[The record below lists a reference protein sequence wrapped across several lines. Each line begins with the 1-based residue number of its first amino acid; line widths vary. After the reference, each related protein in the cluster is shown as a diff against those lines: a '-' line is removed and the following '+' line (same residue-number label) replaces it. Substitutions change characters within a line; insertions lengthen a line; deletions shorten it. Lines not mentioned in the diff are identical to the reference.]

1 MPFRIRFDPFCAAAP
16 APGHRAAGRFCA
28 RSNGRHRALAA
39 LLAAAALAAFAQSPP
54 PADGAR
60 ALRERE
66 AALAPRLAA
75 NEFGQPLVIESD
87 ESEDTMRG
95 DVYARVA
102 QPYDTLATE
111 LVRAGAWC
119 EVLILHLNVKHCE
132 TGPKGLAVWLGR
144 KFEQPLEQAHRLE
157 FSDFQAAAGADYLR
171 VRMSAPKGPMAT
183 RDYRIEF
190 EAVPGE
196 GGRSFVHLRY
206 ALSAGVMGRLAMQAY
221 LGTFGSSKVGFSAE
235 PPGAGASAPRVGG
248 ARGAVERNAMRYH
261 LAIAAYLDSL
271 AAPPAER
278 LPRRLAAWFDATERY
293 PAQLHEV
300 SREEYL
306 QMKQNETR
314 RTGAP

>member
-1 MPFRIRFDPFCAAAP
+1 ML
-16 APGHRAAGRFCA
+16 
-28 RSNGRHRALAA
+28 AL
-39 LLAAAALAAFAQSPP
+39 LLAAGHALAQAP
-54 PADGAR
+54 DGGR
-60 ALRERE
+60 VLRERE

-75 NEFGQPLVIESD
+75 NEFGQPLVIESE
-87 ESEDTMRG
+87 ESGDSMRG
-95 DVYARVA
+95 DVYARIA
-102 QPYDTLATE
+102 QPFATLAAE

-119 EVLILHLNVKHCE
+119 EVLMLHLNVKHCE
-132 TGPKGLAVWLGR
+132 AGAKGLAVWLGR
-144 KFEQPLEQAHRLE
+144 KYEQPLEQAHKLE

-206 ALSAGVMGRLAMQAY
+206 ALAAGVMGRLAMQAY

-235 PPGAGASAPRVGG
+235 TPGAAASAPRVGG

-271 AAPPAER
+271 AAAPAER
-278 LPRRLAAWFDATERY
+278 VARRLAAWFDATERY

-300 SREEYL
+300 EREEYL
-306 QMKQNETR
+306 LMKQNELR
-314 RTGAP
+314 RAAPP

>member
-1 MPFRIRFDPFCAAAP
+1 MPFPHRSSSLRILGAAL
-16 APGHRAAGRFCA
+16 RL
-28 RSNGRHRALAA
+28 AL
-39 LLAAAALAAFAQSPP
+39 LLAAGGALAQPSE
-54 PADGAR
+54 GAR
-60 ALRERE
+60 VLRERE

-75 NEFGQPLVIESD
+75 NEFGQPLVIESE
-87 ESEDTMRG
+87 ESGDTMRG
-95 DVYARVA
+95 DVYARLA
-102 QPYDTLATE
+102 QPFATLAAE

-119 EVLILHLNVKHCE
+119 EVLMLHLNVKHCE
-132 TGPKGLAVWLGR
+132 PGARGLSVWLGR
-144 KFEQPLEQAHRLE
+144 KFEQPLEQAHKLE
-157 FSDFQAAAGADYLR
+157 FSDFQATAGPDHLR

-221 LGTFGSSKVGFSAE
+221 LGTFGSAKVGFSAE
-235 PPGAGASAPRVGG
+235 TPGAAASAPRIGG

-271 AAPPAER
+271 AVPAAER
-278 LPRRLAAWFDATERY
+278 VARRLAAWFDATERY

-300 SREEYL
+300 EREEYL
-306 QMKQNETR
+306 LMKQNELR
-314 RTGAP
+314 RASPP